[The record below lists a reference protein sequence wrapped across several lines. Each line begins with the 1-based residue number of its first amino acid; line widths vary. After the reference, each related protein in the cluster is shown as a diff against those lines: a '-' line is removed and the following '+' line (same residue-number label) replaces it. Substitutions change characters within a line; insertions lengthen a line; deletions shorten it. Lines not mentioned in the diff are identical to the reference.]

1 MIGNFRKNT
10 SKIPVDNGSSFNIPI
25 TIKIDTITNIKII
38 DGGFPLVATFIWK
51 YITGTDRRST
61 VLSRDADFSD
71 FSSR

>member
-1 MIGNFRKNT
+1 VYCT
-10 SKIPVDNGSSFNIPI
+10 SDVY
-25 TIKIDTITNIKII
+25 
-38 DGGFPLVATFIWK
+38 GGFPLVATFIWK